1 MAPAMH
7 ERPWSLR
14 PLDAGE
20 PIIAVIAVALQ
31 ELSSKALQELFAMDP
46 TASGR
51 ISEQHD
57 WRVSA
62 TLSAIVGRDRPAE
75 PSPRHSPAGIEPRG
89 GGFLPQD
96 PLGRPSCRARDR
108 TRKSP
113 RSP

>member
-62 TLSAIVGRDRPAE
+62 TVSALVGGDRPEEAFL
-75 PSPRHSPAGIEPRG
+75 RSPAPGTAQIG
-89 GGFLPQD
+89 SA
-96 PLGRPSCRARDR
+96 SCRESVC
-108 TRKSP
+108 KNV
-113 RSP
+113 

>member
-1 MAPAMH
+1 MRIGDWSSDVCSSDLFGDVRLRVSRLFDEAPAQMAPAMH

-14 PLDAGE
+14 PRDAGE

-62 TLSAIVGRDRPAE
+62 TVSAIVG
-75 PSPRHSPAGIEPRG
+75 G
-89 GGFLPQD
+89 
-96 PLGRPSCRARDR
+96 
-108 TRKSP
+108 
-113 RSP
+113 